1 MGAKGSKVQ
10 TVTRDFDVQIKFPD
24 KAGENGEP
32 PAAPRPD
39 RSSDPNI
46 IRITGICQ
54 LPPVMVLIRIR
65 LTNGSGCGSGSFYFY
80 HLSSRYQQKT
90 NLKKV
95 FLHITFLTWIL
106 GYLLGYL

>member
-1 MGAKGSKVQ
+1 VQ

-54 LPPVMVLIRIR
+54 LPPVLVWIRIR
-65 LTNGSGCGSGSFYFY
+65 GSMPLTNGSGSADPFIFIID
-80 HLSSRYQQKT
+80 LQDT
-90 NLKKV
+90 NKKLEN
-95 FLHITFLTWIL
+95 FLHFTFTSFLKVKSQREVTKQ
-106 GYLLGYL
+106 

>member
-1 MGAKGSKVQ
+1 MLMNFTILAYFRTVMGAKGSKVQ

-54 LPPVMVLIRIR
+54 LPPVLVLIRIR
-65 LTNGSGCGSGSFYFY
+65 GSMPLTNGSGWGYGSCYF
-80 HLSSRYQQKT
+80 
-90 NLKKV
+90 
-95 FLHITFLTWIL
+95 
-106 GYLLGYL
+106 GY